1 MLDLL
6 VMLFVLTGA
15 GDEIDE
21 NLKFWRIRE
30 VGASQ
35 GTKEIIGG
43 DELGGGRDFK
53 YPLTCSLR
61 GLSTI
66 VFMRYDIINYF

>member
-1 MLDLL
+1 MLLRCKDIHDLR
-6 VMLFVLTGA
+6 VLSSVGPAGDVVCTDA
-15 GDEIDE
+15 GDEIRVDE

-53 YPLTCSLR
+53 YPLARS
-61 GLSTI
+61 
-66 VFMRYDIINYF
+66 